1 MRRFSRSSHSAVSD
15 INITP
20 LLDLAWVLLVIF
32 IITTTALVQ
41 GIEIKLPEST
51 PHETDMETTTRTIT
65 VKKTGEIFL
74 DEEPVKVQELEG
86 ILRELKKAKAGK
98 LPVVL
103 RGDDGAEY
111 RYIVGVLDVLQRVP
125 IEDLAL
131 ATKPMGDRE
140 NQ

>member
-1 MRRFSRSSHSAVSD
+1 MKKFSHSGHSAVAE

-51 PHETDMETTTRTIT
+51 PNETDVETTTRTLT
-65 VKKTGEIFL
+65 VKKSGEIYL
-74 DEEPVKVQELEG
+74 DEEPVKLRDLEG
-86 ILRELKKAKAGK
+86 LLRALKKAKDGK

-103 RGDDGAEY
+103 RGDEGAEY
-111 RYIVGVLDVLQRVP
+111 RHVVGVLDVLQRVP

-131 ATKPMGDRE
+131 ATKPQTEAGH
-140 NQ
+140 